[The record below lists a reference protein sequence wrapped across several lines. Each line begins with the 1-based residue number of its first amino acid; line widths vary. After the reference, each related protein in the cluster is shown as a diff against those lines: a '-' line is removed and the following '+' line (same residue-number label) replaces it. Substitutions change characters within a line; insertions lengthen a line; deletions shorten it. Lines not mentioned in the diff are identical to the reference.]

1 MAESPSAAA
10 PPALRASRA
19 ETRFLFV
26 ANAGP
31 KLGDTESTLRDV
43 FGAFGDVDDV
53 HVPDRAVAQ
62 CLVTMRTRDA
72 ARAAQAATHK
82 RPCVGLGNRAPWVTF
97 ARDPNGPNPK
107 GSRSGRRDERGA
119 FVPDDAATRVA
130 AARGK
135 QEAEMC
141 VAVTTSDAL
150 NDQGVHGVTLIP
162 EFVTEEEEDAILAF
176 LDDRDP
182 QTAQTAAGTTAAAGT
197 TTAGNDGTTTTN
209 GDVRWQRLAKR
220 RVAHFGFAF
229 DYGTR
234 DARDRAENSPTGAL
248 PGFCGPILERLER
261 KARDAKKR
269 AEEKHAHARKETPF
283 SGLENATRCD
293 QLTVNEYPAGVGLA
307 PHVDTHSAFG
317 PAIFSLSLAGNAV
330 MEFRRLADAGDG
342 GEEEAGKAPAR
353 PSVAERRAVAL
364 PRRSMLALAGEARYE
379 WQHYIPHRKRDVVLA
394 TERERWDSEARVA
407 SDAEE
412 KETRR
417 GVKTRKPVSVKTVKR
432 APRRVSLTFRE
443 RRDAAAHGPCACA
456 WPASCDSRRGA
467 AQRLERRARPGL
479 VAKAA
484 GDAENVFRAP

>member
-53 HVPDRAVAQ
+53 HVPDRAIAQ

-162 EFVTEEEEDAILAF
+162 EFVTEEEEEAILAF

-182 QTAQTAAGTTAAAGT
+182 QTAAGT
-197 TTAGNDGTTTTN
+197 TTAGDDDDDDGTTTTTTTN
-209 GDVRWQRLAKR
+209 DDVRWQRLAKR

-261 KARDAKKR
+261 TARDAKKR
-269 AEEKHAHARKETPF
+269 AEEKHARKETHVAF

-330 MEFRRLADAGDG
+330 MEFRRLADGGDREG
-342 GEEEAGKAPAR
+342 EEEEEEAGKAPAR

-394 TERERWDSEARVA
+394 TERERWDSEARA
-407 SDAEE
+407 SDASEE
-412 KETRR
+412 KETRE
-417 GVKTRKPVSVKTVKR
+417 GVKTRKPVSVKR

-484 GDAENVFRAP
+484 GDTENVFRVP

>member
-53 HVPDRAVAQ
+53 HVPDRAIAQ

-72 ARAAQAATHK
+72 ARAAREATHK
-82 RPCVGLGNRAPWVTF
+82 RPCVALGNRAPWVTF

-119 FVPDDAATRVA
+119 FVPDDAAARVA

-150 NDQGVHGVTLIP
+150 NARGVHGATLIP
-162 EFVTEEEEDAILAF
+162 EFVTEEEEAAILAF
-176 LDDRDP
+176 LDDRDE
-182 QTAQTAAGTTAAAGT
+182 TAAKKTR
-197 TTAGNDGTTTTN
+197 AGNDDDGTTTTTN

-234 DARDRAENSPTGAL
+234 DARERAENSPTGAL
-248 PGFCGPILERLER
+248 PDFCGPILERLER
-261 KARDAKKR
+261 LARDAKKR
-269 AEEKHAHARKETPF
+269 AEEARKETPL

-330 MEFRRLADAGDG
+330 MEFRRLADGGDG
-342 GEEEAGKAPAR
+342 GEEEEEEAGKSPAR
-353 PSVAERRAVAL
+353 PSVAERHAVAL

-394 TERERWDSEARVA
+394 TERERWDSE
-407 SDAEE
+407 E
-412 KETRR
+412 KETRE
-417 GVKTRKPVSVKTVKR
+417 GVKTRKPVSVKR

-456 WPASCDSRRGA
+456 WPAACDSRRGA

-484 GDAENVFRAP
+484 EDTENVFRVP

>member
-1 MAESPSAAA
+1 MAASPAAAA

-53 HVPDRAVAQ
+53 RVPDRAVAQ
-62 CLVTMRTRDA
+62 CLVTMRTLDA
-72 ARAAQAATHK
+72 ARAARAATHK
-82 RPCVGLGNRAPWVTF
+82 QPCATLGNRAPWVTF
-97 ARDPNGPNPK
+97 ACDPEEARPK
-107 GSRSGRRDERGA
+107 GSRSGRRDERGS

-150 NDQGVHGVTLIP
+150 RARGVEGATLVP
-162 EFVTEEEEDAILAF
+162 EFVTEEEEAAILAF
-176 LDDRDP
+176 LDDRGEESLL
-182 QTAQTAAGTTAAAGT
+182 AGTARRGGGTAN
-197 TTAGNDGTTTTN
+197 GN
-209 GDVRWQRLAKR
+209 VRWQRLAKR

-234 DARDRAENSPTGAL
+234 DAFARAENSPDGAL
-248 PGFCGPILERLER
+248 PWFCRTILERARAMQNADAHPEGSRKTLTGFER
-261 KARDAKKR
+261 A
-269 AEEKHAHARKETPF
+269 P
-283 SGLENATRCD
+283 RCD

-330 MEFRRLADAGDG
+330 MEFRRLAD
-342 GEEEAGKAPAR
+342 GEEAEAAEGETSAR
-353 PSVAERRAVAL
+353 PTVAERHAVAL
-364 PRRSMLALAGEARYE
+364 PRRSMLALAAEARYE
-379 WQHYIPHRKRDVVLA
+379 WQHYIPHRKRDVVL
-394 TERERWDSEARVA
+394 ESGSVSDPDSGSRE
-407 SDAEE
+407 
-412 KETRR
+412 TL
-417 GVKTRKPVSVKTVKR
+417 RKVSVPR

-443 RRDAAAHGPCACA
+443 RRDAAKEGPCACA
-456 WPASCDSRRGA
+456 WPAACDSRLGA
-467 AQRLERRARPGL
+467 AQRLKRRARPGL
-479 VAKAA
+479 VAKATE
-484 GDAENVFRAP
+484 DADTRQARVP

>member
-1 MAESPSAAA
+1 MAASPAAAA

-53 HVPDRAVAQ
+53 RVPDRAVAQ
-62 CLVTMRTRDA
+62 CLVTMRTLDA
-72 ARAAQAATHK
+72 ARAARAATHK
-82 RPCVGLGNRAPWVTF
+82 QPCATLGNRAPWVTF
-97 ARDPNGPNPK
+97 ACDPEEARPK
-107 GSRSGRRDERGA
+107 GSRSGRRDERGS

-150 NDQGVHGVTLIP
+150 RARGVEGATLVP
-162 EFVTEEEEDAILAF
+162 EFVTEEEEAAILAF
-176 LDDRDP
+176 LDDRGEESLL
-182 QTAQTAAGTTAAAGT
+182 AGTARRGGGTAN
-197 TTAGNDGTTTTN
+197 GN
-209 GDVRWQRLAKR
+209 VRWQRLAKR

-234 DARDRAENSPTGAL
+234 DAFARAENSPDGAL
-248 PGFCGPILERLER
+248 PWFCRTILERARAMQNADAHPEGSRKTLTGFER
-261 KARDAKKR
+261 A
-269 AEEKHAHARKETPF
+269 P
-283 SGLENATRCD
+283 RCD

-330 MEFRRLADAGDG
+330 MEFRRLAD
-342 GEEEAGKAPAR
+342 GEEAEAAEGETSAR
-353 PSVAERRAVAL
+353 PTVAERHAVAL
-364 PRRSMLALAGEARYE
+364 PRRSMLALAAEARYE
-379 WQHYIPHRKRDVVLA
+379 WQHYIPHRKRDVVL
-394 TERERWDSEARVA
+394 ESGSVSDPDSGSRE
-407 SDAEE
+407 
-412 KETRR
+412 TL
-417 GVKTRKPVSVKTVKR
+417 RKVSVPR

-443 RRDAAAHGPCACA
+443 RRDAAKEGPCACA
-456 WPASCDSRRGA
+456 WPAACDSRLGA
-467 AQRLERRARPGL
+467 AQRLKRRARPGL
-479 VAKAA
+479 VAKAIA
-484 GDAENVFRAP
+484 KATEDTDARRARAP

>member
-1 MAESPSAAA
+1 MAASPAAAA

-53 HVPDRAVAQ
+53 HVPDRAIAQ

-72 ARAAQAATHK
+72 ARAAREATHK
-82 RPCVGLGNRAPWVTF
+82 RPCVALGNRAPWVTF

-150 NDQGVHGVTLIP
+150 RARGVEGATLVP
-162 EFVTEEEEDAILAF
+162 EFVTEEEEAAILAF
-176 LDDRDP
+176 LDDRGEESLL
-182 QTAQTAAGTTAAAGT
+182 AGTARRGGGTAN
-197 TTAGNDGTTTTN
+197 GN
-209 GDVRWQRLAKR
+209 VRWQRLAKR

-234 DARDRAENSPTGAL
+234 DARERAENSPTGAL
-248 PGFCGPILERLER
+248 PDFCGPILERLER

-330 MEFRRLADAGDG
+330 MEFRRLAD
-342 GEEEAGKAPAR
+342 GEEAEAAEGETSAR
-353 PSVAERRAVAL
+353 PTVAERHAVAL
-364 PRRSMLALAGEARYE
+364 PRRSMLALAAEARYE
-379 WQHYIPHRKRDVVLA
+379 WQHYIPHRKRDVVL
-394 TERERWDSEARVA
+394 ESGSVSDPDSGSRE
-407 SDAEE
+407 
-412 KETRR
+412 TL
-417 GVKTRKPVSVKTVKR
+417 RKVSVPR

-443 RRDAAAHGPCACA
+443 RRDAAKEGPCACA
-456 WPASCDSRRGA
+456 WPAACDSRRGA
-467 AQRLERRARPGL
+467 AQRLKRRARPGL
-479 VAKAA
+479 VAKATE
-484 GDAENVFRAP
+484 DADTRQARVP

>member
-53 HVPDRAVAQ
+53 HVPDRAIAQ

-72 ARAAQAATHK
+72 ARAAREATHK
-82 RPCVGLGNRAPWVTF
+82 RPCVALGNRAPWVTF

-119 FVPDDAATRVA
+119 FVPDDAAARVA

-150 NDQGVHGVTLIP
+150 NARGVHGATLIP
-162 EFVTEEEEDAILAF
+162 EFVTEEEEAAILAF
-176 LDDRDP
+176 LDDRDE
-182 QTAQTAAGTTAAAGT
+182 TAAGTR
-197 TTAGNDGTTTTN
+197 AGNDDDGTTTTN

-234 DARDRAENSPTGAL
+234 DARERAENSPTGAL
-248 PGFCGPILERLER
+248 PGFCRTILDRLRAAELNASAFGEEEETRKTCYGFER
-261 KARDAKKR
+261 
-269 AEEKHAHARKETPF
+269 
-283 SGLENATRCD
+283 ATRCD

-317 PAIFSLSLAGNAV
+317 PVIFSLSLAGNAV
-330 MEFRRLADAGDG
+330 MEFRRLD
-342 GEEEAGKAPAR
+342 GEEASMGERDPKEDKKPIR
-353 PSVAERRAVAL
+353 VAERHAIAL
-364 PRRSMLALAGEARYE
+364 PRRSMLALAAEARYE
-379 WQHYIPHRKRDVVLA
+379 WQHYIPHRKRDVVQ
-394 TERERWDSEARVA
+394 DSEEYCEHR
-407 SDAEE
+407 SDLI
-412 KETRR
+412 
-417 GVKTRKPVSVKTVKR
+417 GSVTSVPR

-443 RRDAAAHGPCACA
+443 RRDVAIHGPCECS
-456 WPASCDSRRGA
+456 WPNACDSRFGA
-467 AQRLERRARPGL
+467 AQRLKRRARPGL
-479 VAKAA
+479 VAKATRLD
-484 GDAENVFRAP
+484 GDAMEGTDEPRSRSIDV

>member
-1 MAESPSAAA
+1 MAASPAAAA

-53 HVPDRAVAQ
+53 RVPDRAVAQ
-62 CLVTMRTRDA
+62 CLVTMRTLDA
-72 ARAAQAATHK
+72 ARAARAATHK
-82 RPCVGLGNRAPWVTF
+82 QPCATLGNRAPWVTF
-97 ARDPNGPNPK
+97 ACDPEEARPK
-107 GSRSGRRDERGA
+107 GSRSGRRDERGS

-150 NDQGVHGVTLIP
+150 RARGVEGATLVP
-162 EFVTEEEEDAILAF
+162 EFVTEEEEAAILAF
-176 LDDRDP
+176 LDDRGEESLL
-182 QTAQTAAGTTAAAGT
+182 AGTARRGGGTAN
-197 TTAGNDGTTTTN
+197 GN
-209 GDVRWQRLAKR
+209 VRWQRLAKR

-234 DARDRAENSPTGAL
+234 DAFARAENSPDGAL
-248 PGFCGPILERLER
+248 PWFCRTILERARAMQNADAHPEGSRKTLTGFER
-261 KARDAKKR
+261 A
-269 AEEKHAHARKETPF
+269 P
-283 SGLENATRCD
+283 RCD

-330 MEFRRLADAGDG
+330 MEFRRLAD
-342 GEEEAGKAPAR
+342 GEEAEAAEGETSAR
-353 PSVAERRAVAL
+353 PTVAERHAVAL
-364 PRRSMLALAGEARYE
+364 PRRSMLALAAEARYE
-379 WQHYIPHRKRDVVLA
+379 WQHYIPHRKRDVVL
-394 TERERWDSEARVA
+394 ESGSVSDPDSGSRE
-407 SDAEE
+407 
-412 KETRR
+412 TL
-417 GVKTRKPVSVKTVKR
+417 RKVSVPR

-456 WPASCDSRRGA
+456 WPAACDSRRGA
-467 AQRLERRARPGL
+467 AQRLKRRARPGL
-479 VAKAA
+479 VAKATE
-484 GDAENVFRAP
+484 DADTRQARVP

>member
-1 MAESPSAAA
+1 MAASPAAAA

-53 HVPDRAVAQ
+53 RVPDRAVAQ
-62 CLVTMRTRDA
+62 CLVTMRTLDA
-72 ARAAQAATHK
+72 ARAARAATHK
-82 RPCVGLGNRAPWVTF
+82 QPCATLGNRAPWVTF
-97 ARDPNGPNPK
+97 ACDPEEARPK
-107 GSRSGRRDERGA
+107 GSRSGRRDERGS

-150 NDQGVHGVTLIP
+150 RARGVEGATLVP
-162 EFVTEEEEDAILAF
+162 EFVTEEEEAAILAF
-176 LDDRDP
+176 LDDRGEESLL
-182 QTAQTAAGTTAAAGT
+182 AGTARRGGGTAN
-197 TTAGNDGTTTTN
+197 GN
-209 GDVRWQRLAKR
+209 VRWQRLAKR

-234 DARDRAENSPTGAL
+234 DAFARAENSPDGAL
-248 PGFCGPILERLER
+248 PWFCRTILERARAMQNADAHPEGSRKTLTGFER
-261 KARDAKKR
+261 A
-269 AEEKHAHARKETPF
+269 P
-283 SGLENATRCD
+283 RCD

-330 MEFRRLADAGDG
+330 MEFRRLAD
-342 GEEEAGKAPAR
+342 GEEAEAAEGETSAR
-353 PSVAERRAVAL
+353 PTVAERHAVAL
-364 PRRSMLALAGEARYE
+364 PRRSMLALAAEARYE
-379 WQHYIPHRKRDVVLA
+379 WQHYIPHRKRDVVL
-394 TERERWDSEARVA
+394 ESGSVSDPDSGSRE
-407 SDAEE
+407 
-412 KETRR
+412 TL
-417 GVKTRKPVSVKTVKR
+417 RKVSVPR

-443 RRDAAAHGPCACA
+443 RRDAAKEGPCACA
-456 WPASCDSRRGA
+456 WPAACDSRRGA
-467 AQRLERRARPGL
+467 AQRLKRRARPGL
-479 VAKAA
+479 VAKATE
-484 GDAENVFRAP
+484 DADTRQARVP

>member
-1 MAESPSAAA
+1 MAASPAAAA

-53 HVPDRAVAQ
+53 RVPDRAVAQ
-62 CLVTMRTRDA
+62 CLVTMRTLDA
-72 ARAAQAATHK
+72 ARAARAATHK
-82 RPCVGLGNRAPWVTF
+82 QPCATLGNRAPWVTF
-97 ARDPNGPNPK
+97 ACDPEEARPK
-107 GSRSGRRDERGA
+107 GSRSGRRDERGS

-150 NDQGVHGVTLIP
+150 RARGVEGATLVP
-162 EFVTEEEEDAILAF
+162 EFVTEEEEAAILAF
-176 LDDRDP
+176 LDDRGEESLL
-182 QTAQTAAGTTAAAGT
+182 AGTARRGGGTAN
-197 TTAGNDGTTTTN
+197 GN
-209 GDVRWQRLAKR
+209 VRWQRLAKR

-234 DARDRAENSPTGAL
+234 DAFARAENSPDGAL
-248 PGFCGPILERLER
+248 PWFCRTILERARAMQNADAHPEGSRKTLTGFER
-261 KARDAKKR
+261 A
-269 AEEKHAHARKETPF
+269 P
-283 SGLENATRCD
+283 RCD

-330 MEFRRLADAGDG
+330 MEFRRLAD
-342 GEEEAGKAPAR
+342 GEEAEAAEGETSAR
-353 PSVAERRAVAL
+353 PTVAERHAVAL
-364 PRRSMLALAGEARYE
+364 PRRSMLALAAEARYE
-379 WQHYIPHRKRDVVLA
+379 WQHYIPHRKQDVVL
-394 TERERWDSEARVA
+394 ESGSVSDPDSGSRE
-407 SDAEE
+407 
-412 KETRR
+412 TL
-417 GVKTRKPVSVKTVKR
+417 RKVSVPR

-443 RRDAAAHGPCACA
+443 RRDAAKEGPCACA
-456 WPASCDSRRGA
+456 WPAACDSRRGA
-467 AQRLERRARPGL
+467 AQRLKRRARPGL
-479 VAKAA
+479 VAKATE
-484 GDAENVFRAP
+484 DADTRQARVP

>member
-53 HVPDRAVAQ
+53 HVPDRAIAQ
-62 CLVTMRTRDA
+62 CLVTMRTLDA
-72 ARAAQAATHK
+72 ARAAREATHK
-82 RPCVGLGNRAPWVTF
+82 RPCVALGNRAPWVTF
-97 ARDPNGPNPK
+97 ARDPEDSK
-107 GSRSGRRDERGA
+107 GSRFGRRNARGA
-119 FVPDDAATRVA
+119 FVPDDAAARVA

-150 NDQGVHGVTLIP
+150 RARGVEGVTLLP
-162 EFVTEEEEDAILAF
+162 NFVTEEEEAAILGF
-176 LDDRDP
+176 LDDREGGTGD
-182 QTAQTAAGTTAAAGT
+182 AGDDAR
-197 TTAGNDGTTTTN
+197 GNPI
-209 GDVRWQRLAKR
+209 GDVVRWQRLAKR

-234 DARDRAENSPTGAL
+234 DARERAENSPTGAL
-248 PGFCGPILERLER
+248 PDFCGPILERLER
-261 KARDAKKR
+261 LARDAKKR
-269 AEEKHAHARKETPF
+269 AEEARKETPL

-330 MEFRRLADAGDG
+330 MEFRKLDAEQAETAE
-342 GEEEAGKAPAR
+342 GETRAR
-353 PSVAERRAVAL
+353 PTVVERHAIAL
-364 PRRSMLALAGEARYE
+364 PRRSMLALAAEARYE
-379 WQHYIPHRKRDVVLA
+379 WQHYIPHRKRDVVLVSGDVSDPDAGAVSSGDAGFA
-394 TERERWDSEARVA
+394 TRGRTA
-407 SDAEE
+407 S
-412 KETRR
+412 
-417 GVKTRKPVSVKTVKR
+417 VPR

-443 RRDAAAHGPCACA
+443 RRDAAKEGPCACA
-456 WPASCDSRRGA
+456 WPAACDSRLGA
-467 AQRLERRARPGL
+467 AQRLKRRARPGL
-479 VAKAA
+479 VAKAIA
-484 GDAENVFRAP
+484 KATEDTDARRARAP

>member
-53 HVPDRAVAQ
+53 HVPDRAIAQ

-72 ARAAQAATHK
+72 ARAAREATHK
-82 RPCVGLGNRAPWVTF
+82 RPCVALGNRAPWVTF

-119 FVPDDAATRVA
+119 FVPDDAAARVA

-150 NDQGVHGVTLIP
+150 NARGVHGATLIP
-162 EFVTEEEEDAILAF
+162 EFVTEEEEAAILAF
-176 LDDRDP
+176 LDDRDE
-182 QTAQTAAGTTAAAGT
+182 TAAKKTR
-197 TTAGNDGTTTTN
+197 AGNDDDGTTTTTN

-234 DARDRAENSPTGAL
+234 DARERAENSPTGAL
-248 PGFCGPILERLER
+248 PDFCGPILERLER
-261 KARDAKKR
+261 LARDAKKR
-269 AEEKHAHARKETPF
+269 AEEARKETPL

-330 MEFRRLADAGDG
+330 MEFRRLADGGDG
-342 GEEEAGKAPAR
+342 GHD
-353 PSVAERRAVAL
+353 ERKKNV
-364 PRRSMLALAGEARYE
+364 
-379 WQHYIPHRKRDVVLA
+379 
-394 TERERWDSEARVA
+394 
-407 SDAEE
+407 DA
-412 KETRR
+412 
-417 GVKTRKPVSVKTVKR
+417 
-432 APRRVSLTFRE
+432 
-443 RRDAAAHGPCACA
+443 
-456 WPASCDSRRGA
+456 
-467 AQRLERRARPGL
+467 
-479 VAKAA
+479 
-484 GDAENVFRAP
+484 

>member
-1 MAESPSAAA
+1 MAASPAAAA

-53 HVPDRAVAQ
+53 HVPDRAIAQ

-72 ARAAQAATHK
+72 ARAARAATHK

-97 ARDPNGPNPK
+97 ACDPNGPNPK

-150 NDQGVHGVTLIP
+150 RARGVEGATLVP
-162 EFVTEEEEDAILAF
+162 EFVTEEEEAAILAF
-176 LDDRDP
+176 LDDRGEESLL
-182 QTAQTAAGTTAAAGT
+182 AGTARRGGGTAN
-197 TTAGNDGTTTTN
+197 GN
-209 GDVRWQRLAKR
+209 VRWQRLAKR

-234 DARDRAENSPTGAL
+234 DAFARAENSPDGAL
-248 PGFCGPILERLER
+248 PWFCRTILERARAMQNADAHPEGSRKTLTGFER
-261 KARDAKKR
+261 A
-269 AEEKHAHARKETPF
+269 P
-283 SGLENATRCD
+283 RCD

-330 MEFRRLADAGDG
+330 MEFRRLAD
-342 GEEEAGKAPAR
+342 GEEAEAAEGETSAR
-353 PSVAERRAVAL
+353 PTVAERHAVAL
-364 PRRSMLALAGEARYE
+364 PRRSMLALAAEARYE
-379 WQHYIPHRKRDVVLA
+379 WQHYIPHRKRDVVL
-394 TERERWDSEARVA
+394 ESGSVSDPDSGSRE
-407 SDAEE
+407 
-412 KETRR
+412 TL
-417 GVKTRKPVSVKTVKR
+417 RKVSVPR

-443 RRDAAAHGPCACA
+443 RRDAAKEGPCACA
-456 WPASCDSRRGA
+456 WPAACDSRRGA
-467 AQRLERRARPGL
+467 AQRLKRRARPGL
-479 VAKAA
+479 VAKATE
-484 GDAENVFRAP
+484 DADTRQARVP

>member
-1 MAESPSAAA
+1 MAASPAAAA

-150 NDQGVHGVTLIP
+150 RARGVKGATLVP
-162 EFVTEEEEDAILAF
+162 EFVTEEEEAAILAF
-176 LDDRDP
+176 LDDRGEESLL
-182 QTAQTAAGTTAAAGT
+182 AGTARRGGGTAN
-197 TTAGNDGTTTTN
+197 GN
-209 GDVRWQRLAKR
+209 VRWQRLAKR

-234 DARDRAENSPTGAL
+234 DAFARAENSPDGAL
-248 PGFCGPILERLER
+248 PWFCRTILERARAMQNADAHPEGSRKTLTGFER
-261 KARDAKKR
+261 A
-269 AEEKHAHARKETPF
+269 P
-283 SGLENATRCD
+283 RCD

-330 MEFRRLADAGDG
+330 MEFRRLAD
-342 GEEEAGKAPAR
+342 GEEAEAAEGETSAR
-353 PSVAERRAVAL
+353 PTVAERHAVAL
-364 PRRSMLALAGEARYE
+364 PRRSMLALAAEARYE
-379 WQHYIPHRKRDVVLA
+379 WQHYIPHRKRDVVQ
-394 TERERWDSEARVA
+394 DSESSSEHR
-407 SDAEE
+407 SDLI
-412 KETRR
+412 
-417 GVKTRKPVSVKTVKR
+417 GSVTSVPR

-443 RRDAAAHGPCACA
+443 RRDVAVHGP
-456 WPASCDSRRGA
+456 
-467 AQRLERRARPGL
+467 
-479 VAKAA
+479 
-484 GDAENVFRAP
+484 